1 MVDGGK
7 AMRRA
12 PAADLSSRQKAAIIL
27 AVIGPEVASEILKHL
42 SEDQVEGLTLE
53 IARLEKVT
61 PEVRSAVVKE
71 FHEMAEAQDF
81 IAEGGVDHARKVL
94 EKAFGADTADLMI
107 RKVVNAMQIVPFEF
121 LKRADP
127 QQLLTFIQD
136 EHPQTIALILAYMPT
151 NQAGMIL
158 TKLPAE
164 LRGEVAERIAVMDQT
179 PPDVIRRVESVL
191 EKKMSN
197 VISQEMTKAGG
208 PKALVDLLNRVD
220 RQTERLIL
228 DSLNEN
234 NPEMAETVKN
244 MMFVFEDIVQLD
256 DRAIQAILKEVDVKE
271 LATALKGVSQEVQEK
286 IFGNMSERAMNML
299 KEDMEFM
306 GPVKLRSVEESQQ
319 KIVATI
325 RRLEESGEISI
336 GRGEDEV
343 LV

>member
-1 MVDGGK
+1 
-7 AMRRA
+7 MRRA